1 MRYGT
6 CIHNYMLPLIY
17 LRVKILKILGVERDG
32 AEPTDMLQRPL
43 LPYEEK
49 FVGGRICTL
58 KNL

>member
-1 MRYGT
+1 
-6 CIHNYMLPLIY
+6 MLPLIY